1 MSNKKFK
8 INPKVWPK
16 EYTFEEFKQLNPN
29 VNENLLINYY
39 NKHIQE
45 YAENRSRHL
54 KYFNNTKDNLSKE
67 LNLLNEKLINT
78 TSEWSDGDMNVGP
91 AAAARKY
98 FSNVYSEA
106 SYINS
111 GSSTITV
118 PTPGVGNGWKPLKK
132 ITVNFW
138 WMQEDAYATSLA
150 SGISIPRTNQTLVDV
165 VAGGG
170 WVFRWD
176 GGKMSF
182 QIVTRDSGSHSHGT
196 AEGWKAFDYGNG
208 PIIATGTNGGVNKNA
223 HTGHNRFQTGSNKP
237 YYNENHHNSGS
248 SHMWHMLT
256 GTFDGRYASLYIDGE
271 LAGDDGATATAD
283 AGANCEGISYLDKHY
298 SKDYNLILGGNGNDA
313 GGTSLFATGSMNN
326 FAIWDASLSAQQIRA
341 IYNNGIPKYDLKAK
355 SPYEPYTFYEN
366 LADNLQLWLKLD
378 NIYGTTVPDS
388 SGHGRDGLLNNG
400 TADTH
405 TTSSI
410 PK

>member
-98 FSNVYSEA
+98 FSNVYSEG

-111 GSSTITV
+111 GSSNITV
-118 PTPGVGNGWKPLKK
+118 PTPGIGNGWKPLKE
-132 ITVNFW
+132 ISINFW
-138 WMQEDAYATSLA
+138 WMQEDGYAAKTNTSIA
-150 SGISIPRTNQTLVDV
+150 RTNQTFIDV

-170 WVFRWD
+170 WIFRWD
-176 GGKMSF
+176 AAKVSF
-182 QIVTRDSGSHSHGT
+182 QVLTRDSGSHSHGNAVGWT
-196 AEGWKAFDYGNG
+196 AIDYGNG
-208 PIIATGTNGGVNKNA
+208 PIVATGTNGGVAKFVA
-223 HTGHNRFQTGSNKP
+223 TGHNRFNTGSNNP
-237 YYNENHHNSGS
+237 YYNTNHHNSGS
-248 SHMWHMLT
+248 SNVWNMFT
-256 GTFDGRYASLYIDGE
+256 GVFDGRYLSLYVNGE
-271 LAGDDGATATAD
+271 LAGDSGAVATVD

-298 SKDYNLILGGNGNDA
+298 SKDYNLILGANGNA
-313 GGTSLFATGSMNN
+313 EGSGVFATGSFNN
-326 FAIWDASLSAQQIRA
+326 LAIWDASLNAQQVRA
-341 IYNNGIPKYDLKAK
+341 IYNSGIPKYDLKAK
-355 SPYEPYTFYEN
+355 SSYEPYTFYEN

-410 PK
+410 PN